1 MVSSTDA
8 YMNFWETIDKPI
20 IGLSPMDGVSD
31 ASFRFIAA
39 KHGGPDVVFT
49 EFVNVESAFFAAHT
63 LIKDFTYCEIE
74 RPVVAQI
81 YGHTPEMFYKVAHI
95 VCELGFDGVDINMG
109 CPAKKVAAK
118 GSGAA
123 LILNPTLA
131 RSIIRSVRQ
140 GIRDWFEGQTLSDLK
155 VAPEVIQK
163 IRTANRVRAGL
174 ETPRRRDFIPVSV
187 KTRIGYDR
195 IVVEE
200 WMKTLLE
207 EKPAVIS
214 LHGRTLRQGYKGSAD
229 WETIARAADIA
240 RNSGT
245 LILGNGD
252 LKNMND
258 VCRRVRDTKVG
269 GVLIGRGAQGNPWI
283 FRIKDLAK
291 EALRSP
297 NVPFIREN
305 PINLE
310 DRFKVILE
318 HSNHF
323 ESHWGAGCFVGIRKH
338 LAWYCHHLPRAAR
351 LRSQLVRVNNVN
363 EVSACLENYATSLG
377 SSPALP
383 GNISPERMKEA
394 IVSSGNCG
402 LGV

>member
-74 RPVVAQI
+74 LPVVAQI

-240 RNSGT
+240 
-245 LILGNGD
+245 
-252 LKNMND
+252 
-258 VCRRVRDTKVG
+258 
-269 GVLIGRGAQGNPWI
+269 
-283 FRIKDLAK
+283 
-291 EALRSP
+291 
-297 NVPFIREN
+297 
-305 PINLE
+305 
-310 DRFKVILE
+310 
-318 HSNHF
+318 
-323 ESHWGAGCFVGIRKH
+323 
-338 LAWYCHHLPRAAR
+338 
-351 LRSQLVRVNNVN
+351 
-363 EVSACLENYATSLG
+363 
-377 SSPALP
+377 
-383 GNISPERMKEA
+383 
-394 IVSSGNCG
+394 
-402 LGV
+402 